1 MSRKHALSVC
11 SPMRFATRW
20 VLTATALA
28 GLAFVASPSAL
39 AQQEE
44 AIEEV
49 VVTGSRLVR
58 RDLDAASPVVVIT
71 DSAIRNAGNVT
82 IEETLNEMPQLASD
96 NTSSVN
102 LAVAPAS

>member
-1 MSRKHALSVC
+1 MFNVHARPGHISLRNAALWLV
-11 SPMRFATRW
+11 RLA
-20 VLTATALA
+20 ALA
-28 GLAFVASPSAL
+28 APAIASSPSAL
-39 AQQEE
+39 AQSEE

-58 RDLDAASPVVVIT
+58 RDLNAPSPVVVI
-71 DSAIRNAGNVT
+71 SEALIRTAGNVT

-102 LAVAPAS
+102 SGGS